1 MWHDKCLIYDLSHK
15 ANNCIKKSFF
25 HKSEIANHGWQAET
39 FFTSSFSLKITFQ
52 KHLGK
57 VNQSAQRERRF
68 CSLKNEAG
76 KCDGIISLKGYAQN
90 SASENPFSVKSLV
103 DSPIWEP
110 CVTSLFGESYSGIY
124 LSLNRRLQLNNRA
137 SSKPNKTNC
146 MANQQSQLLDFMK
159 MTRFYW

>member
-1 MWHDKCLIYDLSHK
+1 MTSRNL
-15 ANNCIKKSFF
+15 F
-25 HKSEIANHGWQAET
+25 HI
-39 FFTSSFSLKITFQ
+39 FFSLKITFQ

-57 VNQSAQRERRF
+57 VNQSTQEGQRHF

-76 KCDGIISLKGYAQN
+76 KCDGLISLKGFAQN

-110 CVTSLFGESYSGIY
+110 CVTSLFEEFYSGIY

-137 SSKPNKTNC
+137 LSKPCKTNC
-146 MANQQSQLLDFMK
+146 MANQQSQFLDFMK
-159 MTRFYW
+159 MTEFYW